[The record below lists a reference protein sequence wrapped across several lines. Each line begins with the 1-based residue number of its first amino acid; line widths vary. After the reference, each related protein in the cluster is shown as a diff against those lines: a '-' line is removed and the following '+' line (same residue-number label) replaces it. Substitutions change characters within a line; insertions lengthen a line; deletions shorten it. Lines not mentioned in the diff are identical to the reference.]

1 MNTPGPRT
9 AESLAAEVTLEEAV
23 ALTAGRTMWTTWPVE
38 RLEIPRL
45 RVSDGPA
52 GVRGSRYDGPASM
65 NVPCG
70 TALAAS
76 WDRDLVRQIGELLAR
91 ELESKGARVLLAP
104 TVNIHRTPV
113 GGRNFECYSEDP
125 LLTAVTAV
133 EYVRGV
139 QSTGLAAC
147 IKHFVGN
154 DTEFERMTIDSRIDE
169 RTLREIYLVPFERAV
184 RDAQVLAVM
193 SAYNRVNGPYAAD
206 SQWLLTTVLRDEWGF
221 DGLVMSDW
229 FGLHSTVEAIEA
241 GLDLEMP
248 GPSIHR
254 GERLLEAVR
263 AGTVTEKSVRD
274 RATNVLRL
282 LERTGGLDAPPG
294 AEFARNDADDHALLR
309 RAGAA
314 GMVLLKNDDDVL
326 PIGPGTVSSIA
337 VIGPNARR
345 ATVMG
350 GGSAHVTPL
359 RESHPLEAISV
370 RCAALGVAVEHEH
383 GCRINKKA
391 LEIEPAAL
399 VSATVEYFASPDDMQ
414 AGAAPERTEPAESLR
429 FMLFAD
435 PLGRRGPHPLGMR
448 VTATFTPDSD
458 GQWCIGLESTGA
470 ATLTVDGTLLVDN
483 GALAAGGSFFGGGK
497 PEATALVDLFGGVPV
512 EIVVELCHQPGAMG
526 VIGLNIGATP
536 PDDGKSI
543 SRAASLA
550 ARSDVAVV
558 VVGTNDDWESEGW
571 DRTDIALPGDQDLLV
586 REVARA
592 ARRTVVVVNAGSPVS
607 MPWLDEVDAVIVAW
621 FPGQEAGDA
630 LVDVLTGEVEPTGR
644 LPVTFPRSMA
654 DTPAVE
660 HHPGRG
666 GVAEYRERR
675 LVGYRWYDTV
685 GREPLFEFGF
695 GLGYANPEV
704 VSAQMQGHHRVAVT
718 LRNSGAR
725 DGYQVVQVYAH
736 LVDRSGLDA
745 DEPDQRLVG
754 WARVHVTV
762 GSEVDAVV
770 DLDVDAYRAW
780 DTSTS
785 GWAQWSGEVELRVGT
800 SSRRVAERLRLTL

>member
-1 MNTPGPRT
+1 M
-9 AESLAAEVTLEEAV
+9 

-70 TALAAS
+70 TALAAA
-76 WDRDLVRQIGELLAR
+76 WDPGLVRRIGELLAR
-91 ELESKGARVLLAP
+91 ELESKGARVILAP

-125 LLTAVTAV
+125 LLTAATAV

-184 RDAQVLAVM
+184 RDAQVMAVM

-206 SQWLLTTVLRDEWGF
+206 SKWLLTTVLRDEWGF

-254 GERLLEAVR
+254 GEKLLGAVR
-263 AGTVTEKSVRD
+263 AGAVTESAVRE
-274 RATNVLRL
+274 RAANVLRL

-294 AEFARNDADDHALLR
+294 AEHSRDDADDLALLR

-314 GMVLLKNDDDVL
+314 GMVLLRNEDGVL
-326 PIGPGTVSSIA
+326 PVVPRDISSIA

-350 GGSAHVTPL
+350 GGSAHVTPT
-359 RESHPLEAISV
+359 RESHPLDAISA
-370 RCAALGVAVEHEH
+370 RFGEHGVSVEHEH
-383 GCRINKKA
+383 GCRIDRRA
-391 LEIEPAAL
+391 LEIERPSL
-399 VSATVEYFASPDDMQ
+399 VSATVDYFASADEMTS
-414 AGAAPERTEPAESLR
+414 GAAPERTESVESLR
-429 FMLFAD
+429 FMLFSD
-435 PLGRRGPHPLGMR
+435 PLGRRGPNTLGMR
-448 VTATFTPDSD
+448 VTATFTPDIS
-458 GQWCIGLESTGA
+458 GQWTIGVESTGA
-470 ATLTVDGTLLVDN
+470 ASLSVDGVLLIDN
-483 GALAAGGSFFGGGK
+483 ESLPAGGSFFGGGK
-497 PEATALVDLFGGVPV
+497 PEATATVRLDAGAPV
-512 EIVVELCHQPGAMG
+512 EIVAELRHVPGAMG
-526 VIGLNIGATP
+526 VVGLNIGATP
-536 PDDGKSI
+536 PDDGMGI
-543 SRAASLA
+543 DRAASLA
-550 ARSDVAVV
+550 ARSDLAVV

-571 DRTDIALPGDQDLLV
+571 DRADIALPGDQDALV
-586 REVARA
+586 SEVARV

-607 MPWLDEVDAVIVAW
+607 MPWLDEVDAVIMAW
-621 FPGQEAGDA
+621 FPGQEMGDA
-630 LVDVLTGEVEPTGR
+630 LVDALCGAVEPTGR
-644 LPVTFPRSMA
+644 LPVTFPRSLG

-666 GVAEYRERR
+666 GVADYRERR

-685 GREPLFEFGF
+685 GRDPLFEFGF
-695 GLGYANPEV
+695 GLGYANPEI
-704 VSAQMQGHHRVAVT
+704 VSARTEGSHRIAVT
-718 LRNSGAR
+718 LRNDGSR
-725 DGYQVVQVYAH
+725 DGIQVVQVYAH

-754 WARVHVTV
+754 WSRV
-762 GSEVDAVV
+762 EVAAGAEGEAVV
-770 DLDVDAYRAW
+770 DLDIDAYRTWSISA
-780 DTSTS
+780 S
-785 GWAQWSGEVELRVGT
+785 GWTQWSGDVELRIGT
-800 SSRRVAERLRLTL
+800 SSRRVADRLRLTL

>member
-1 MNTPGPRT
+1 MSSHVSRS
-9 AESLAAEVTLEEAV
+9 AEDLSSRLTLEEAV

-52 GVRGSRYDGPASM
+52 GVRGSRFDGPASM

-76 WDRDLVRQIGELLAR
+76 WDAGLVRQVGELLAR
-91 ELESKGARVLLAP
+91 ELESKGARVILAP

-184 RDAQVLAVM
+184 RDAQVMAVM

-206 SQWLLTTVLRDEWGF
+206 SKWLLTTVLRDEWGF

-229 FGLHSTVEAIEA
+229 FGLHSTVEAIDA

-254 GERLLEAVR
+254 GEKLLDAVR
-263 AGTVTEKSVRD
+263 TGAVTEDAVRE

-282 LERTGGLDAPPG
+282 LERTGGLDVPPG
-294 AEFARNDADDHALLR
+294 AEYSRDDADDLALLR

-314 GMVLLKNDDDVL
+314 GMVLLKNDGDVL
-326 PIGPGTVSSIA
+326 PIAAGDISSIA

-350 GGSAHVTPL
+350 GGSAHVTPT
-359 RESHPLEAISV
+359 REVHPLDAISAFF
-370 RCAALGVAVEHEH
+370 AARGVSVEHEH
-383 GCRINKKA
+383 GCLINKKA
-391 LEIEPAAL
+391 LEFDEASL
-399 VSATVEYFASPDDMQ
+399 VSATVEYYESPEDMY
-414 AGAAPERTEPAESLR
+414 AGATPERTETVESLR
-429 FMLFAD
+429 FMMFAD

-448 VTATFTPDSD
+448 VTARFTPAST
-458 GQWCIGLESTGA
+458 GLWSLGVESTGD
-470 ATLTVDGTLLVDN
+470 ATVSVDGEVVIDNSHVD
-483 GALAAGGSFFGGGK
+483 AGGSFFGGGK
-497 PEATALVDLFGGVPV
+497 PEATALVDLSAGSNV
-512 EIVVELCHQPGAMG
+512 EIVVDLRHVPRAMG

-536 PDDGKSI
+536 PDDGTGI
-543 SRAASLA
+543 ERATALA

-571 DRTDIALPGDQDLLV
+571 DRADIALPGDQDLLV
-586 REVARA
+586 TEVARA

-607 MPWLDEVDAVIVAW
+607 MPWIDDVDAVLVAW
-621 FPGQEAGDA
+621 FPGQEMGDA
-630 LVDVLTGEVEPTGR
+630 LVDILCGAVEPTGR
-644 LPVTFPRSMA
+644 LPVTFPRSLG

-666 GVAEYRERR
+666 GVADYRERR

-685 GREPLFEFGF
+685 GRDPLFEFGF
-695 GLGYANPEV
+695 GLGYANPTI
-704 VSAQMQGHHRVAVT
+704 VSATALETHQVT
-718 LRNSGAR
+718 VRLRNDGTR
-725 DGYQVVQVYAH
+725 DGTQVVQVYAH

-754 WARVHVTV
+754 WSRVAVAA
-762 GSEVDAVV
+762 GAEIEAVV

-780 DTSTS
+780 NESTA
-785 GWAQWSGEVELRVGT
+785 GWTQWTGEVELRVGT
-800 SSRRVAERLRLTL
+800 SSRHVADRPRVTL